1 MFTSSVR
8 RGRATA
14 PKRHVDRREERIQKI
29 KSASICVDGADL
41 AFPCTV
47 RDIHSSGARMSI
59 ANIQGVADSF
69 LLIVRSED
77 LVARCKVAWRK
88 TNELGV
94 RFVRVG
100 CLLDEEQ
107 MKKEQQAAYQM
118 EIQEAAERVE
128 RERVQAE
135 QEALQRQH
143 LQAQRIAQ
151 INAARMQIMGMDPT
165 KPYSEEDLKSAYRRQ
180 AMAKHPDQGGDPR
193 EFQQLTEIYNLMLQD
208 LQVAAAAAAT
218 ANTTAPAAPV
228 ETPASPA
235 TAE

>member
-8 RGRATA
+8 RGRHAA
-14 PKRHVDRREERIQKI
+14 PKRHVDRREERVQKV
-29 KSASICVDGADL
+29 KSASICIDGADL
-41 AFPCTV
+41 NFPCTV

-88 TNELGV
+88 TNEMGV

-100 CLLDEEQ
+100 VLAEEER
-107 MKKEQQAAYQM
+107 MKKEQQSAHQM
-118 EIQEAAERVE
+118 ELQQQVE
-128 RERVQAE
+128 RANQERLHAE
-135 QEALQRQH
+135 QEALQRQQ

-165 KPYSEEDLKSAYRRQ
+165 KPYTEEDLKSAYRRR
-180 AMAKHPDQGGDPR
+180 AMSKHPDQGGDPL
-193 EFQQLTEIYNLMLQD
+193 EFQQLTEIYNLMLND
-208 LQVAAAAAAT
+208 LQAAAGAKC
-218 ANTTAPAAPV
+218 NV
-228 ETPASPA
+228 GD
-235 TAE
+235 

>member
-107 MKKEQQAAYQM
+107 MKKEQQAAYHM
-118 EIQEAAERVE
+118 EIKEAADRLE
-128 RERVQAE
+128 RERLQAE
-135 QEALQRQH
+135 HEELQRQQI
-143 LQAQRIAQ
+143 QAQRIAQ

-180 AMAKHPDQGGDPR
+180 AMTKHPDQGGDPR
-193 EFQQLTEIYNLMLQD
+193 EFQQLTDIYNLMLQD
-208 LQVAAAAAAT
+208 LQAAAAAA
-218 ANTTAPAAPV
+218 AAAAGA
-228 ETPASPA
+228 TPASPSEQA
-235 TAE
+235 